1 MLNSHYVFVIYLDYK
16 KNLLEKRFLE
26 DKKIKIKYIMC

>member
-16 KNLLEKRFLE
+16 KKLLEKRFLE